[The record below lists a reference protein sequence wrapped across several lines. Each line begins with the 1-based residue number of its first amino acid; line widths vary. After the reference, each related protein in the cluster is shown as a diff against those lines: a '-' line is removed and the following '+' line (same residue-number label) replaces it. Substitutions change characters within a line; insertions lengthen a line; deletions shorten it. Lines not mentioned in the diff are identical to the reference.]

1 MNLYLLEQAENNDYD
16 TFDAMVVAAETKE
29 NAKAIRPDGKRM
41 EWGDKYSTWA
51 SDPSYVTAIFIGT
64 GDHESGEIILASF
77 NAG

>member
-1 MNLYLLEQAENNDYD
+1 MNLYLLEQVENTTYD

-29 NAKAIRPDGKRM
+29 KARTILPPERHI
-41 EWGDKYSTWA
+41 EWGDKYSSWA